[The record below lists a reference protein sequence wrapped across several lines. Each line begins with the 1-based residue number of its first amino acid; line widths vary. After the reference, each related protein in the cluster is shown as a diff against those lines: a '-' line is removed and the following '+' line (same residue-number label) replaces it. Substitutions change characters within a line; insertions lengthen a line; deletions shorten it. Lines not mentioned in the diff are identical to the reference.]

1 MPSPETQLRV
11 LTSDGKSRKVHN
23 PHDLE
28 KMRTERGLYIPRIVN
43 VVQLEDAV
51 HPS

>member
-1 MPSPETQLRV
+1 MRV
-11 LTSDGKSRKVHN
+11 LASDGKSREVHN

-28 KMRTERGLYIPRIVN
+28 KMRSERGLFIPRIVN